1 MTINKSGDFSC
12 FFLFYL
18 IKIQVF
24 TILSC
29 KKKKLETFYRVFT
42 GIGKVSVT
50 NPETDTDSQKNADNT
65 DADPPSLEA
74 SI

>member
-12 FFLFYL
+12 FFFLFYL

-24 TILSC
+24 AILSC
-29 KKKKLETFYRVFT
+29 KRKLETFYRVFT